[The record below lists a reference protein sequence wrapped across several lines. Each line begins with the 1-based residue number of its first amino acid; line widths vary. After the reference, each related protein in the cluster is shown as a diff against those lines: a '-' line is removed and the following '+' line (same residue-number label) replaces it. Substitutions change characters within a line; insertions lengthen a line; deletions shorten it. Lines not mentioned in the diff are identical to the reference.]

1 MIVVSGRARIRS
13 GERETALRE
22 ARAVAAASRKEVGC
36 MTYEFSIDVE
46 DENVVRIFEEW
57 ESQAA
62 LDAHFQT
69 PHLQAFGAVAA
80 RVLEGGPSMTRYVVE
95 SAGPLG

>member
-1 MIVVSGRARIRS
+1 MIVVSGRARIRD

-22 ARAVAAASRKEVGC
+22 GRAVAAASRKEAGC
-36 MTYEFSIDVE
+36 LTYEFSIDID

-57 ESQAA
+57 ESQEA
-62 LDAHFQT
+62 LDAHFRT
-69 PHLQAFGAVAA
+69 PHLQAFGAVLA
-80 RVLEGGPSMTRYVVE
+80 RILEGETSMTRYVVE